1 MFKRALLINLF
12 FAFCFSSFASDSLQV
27 DTSTIY
33 VRQIVVTGNKVT
45 RYSVIQRELAF
56 SQGQTMKVAELDEKI
71 TKSRENLLNISLF
84 NFVNINKQ
92 LIGNDVYVIIDV
104 VERWYI
110 FPVPIFEVVDRNF
123 WEWWRDKNL

>member
-56 SQGQTMKVAELDEKI
+56 SQGQTMKVAELDEKNH
-71 TKSRENLLNISLF
+71 KKQRE
-84 NFVNINKQ
+84 
-92 LIGNDVYVIIDV
+92 
-104 VERWYI
+104 
-110 FPVPIFEVVDRNF
+110 PIKHFSFQFCEYQQATNRQ
-123 WEWWRDKNL
+123 